1 MDSVLLM
8 SVAVVATLVVMVP
21 RHWRRRVF
29 GYVNAFDFIAG
40 GYIVG
45 TFATT
50 ATVSGLIVAVWSCLG
65 LAITLRGGR
74 ALMGSEKLA
83 VNGDSSLRTVFIA
96 VTGQGL
102 AWTRAIV
109 RAAFNGGTVV
119 APAPLAWSWIEDR
132 SAHTPGEA
140 ITSLMAEI

>member
-29 GYVNAFDFIAG
+29 GYVNAFD
-40 GYIVG
+40 
-45 TFATT
+45 
-50 ATVSGLIVAVWSCLG
+50 CLG

-119 APAPLAWSWIEDR
+119 APEPLAWSWIEDR